1 MRIGVGIL
9 ELILNW
15 SPAEV
20 GVDISSTPRRMTW
33 MTPNG
38 LPRKIMN
45 ITKEQLEQAK
55 QGQPVELVENGDE
68 FVLVRKDVYEQVP
81 KVRYDDSEL
90 SDDELQAIAAQT
102 LEDLDTAG
110 PIE

>member
-1 MRIGVGIL
+1 
-9 ELILNW
+9 
-15 SPAEV
+15 
-20 GVDISSTPRRMTW
+20 
-33 MTPNG
+33 
-38 LPRKIMN
+38 MN

-55 QGQPVELVENGDE
+55 QGQPVEIAENGDK
-68 FVLVRKDVYEQVP
+68 FVLVRKDVYEQVK
-81 KVRYDDSEL
+81 KVQYDDSEL